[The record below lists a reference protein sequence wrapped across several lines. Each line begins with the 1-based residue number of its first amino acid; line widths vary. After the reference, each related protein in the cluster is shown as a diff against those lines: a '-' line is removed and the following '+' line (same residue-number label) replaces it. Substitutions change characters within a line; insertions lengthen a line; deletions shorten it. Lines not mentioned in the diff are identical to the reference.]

1 MANENMQVENQEV
14 EQDEA
19 MENEA
24 REMGWR
30 PKEEFDGEEG
40 KWVDAKTFV
49 ERGEHI
55 MPILRANNKRIKQ
68 DLLTREKEIAT
79 LKQSVETANKAI
91 KALQKSYTESTKQQV
106 ELAKKELREQLKQAR
121 EIGDV
126 DSELAI
132 QEKLTDIRETS
143 KEVKK
148 EVESSSTKETQAL
161 APEFVAWNKENPWFG
176 DNTTPENR
184 KRTRELLRIG
194 EDLREDGETSMGR
207 EYMDKCMAILLRREG
222 KPAGKVVSKVEN
234 SAPGARQGSHS
245 GRAFDNLTKE
255 AKAICHE
262 DNDSFVGPGKM
273 FKTVKEWE
281 DHFASYMSE
290 E

>member
-1 MANENMQVENQEV
+1 MSDENVQVENEAP
-14 EQDEA
+14 EQNEA
-19 MENEA
+19 LESEA

-30 PKEEFDGEEG
+30 PKEEFDGDEG

-126 DSELAI
+126 DSELEI

-143 KEVKK
+143 KEVK
-148 EVESSSTKETQAL
+148 EEAEGSNTQEPQTL
-161 APEFVAWNKENPWFG
+161 APEFIAWNKENPWFG
-176 DNTTPENR
+176 DTTTPENR
-184 KRTRELLRIG
+184 KRTRELVRIG
-194 EDLREDGETSMGR
+194 EDLREDGDETMGR
-207 EYMDKCMAILLRREG
+207 AFMEKCMAILLKKEG
-222 KPAGKVVSKVEN
+222 KPAGKVASKVEN
-234 SAPGARQGSHS
+234 SAPGARQGNHS
-245 GRAFDNLTKE
+245 GRAFDNLSKE

-262 DNDSFVGPGKM
+262 DNENFVGPGKM